1 MQCHPTGTLVRV
13 PPLLLGLNES
23 ALPRVE
29 SFSVKKRPKLH
40 LRQEVLK
47 RSGLDDLPDEVVV
60 FILDQNL
67 SCRDFCS
74 LSQVSLR
81 YRQIASFD
89 ANWETAYMERYG
101 AITDVTRDAAA
112 LAKSWKELFRCK
124 TVSDKKVEPRL
135 SPCSYELT
143 AVLQRIAH
151 EQAAATQA
159 GGVMFLLDGS
169 GSVSTDDFDTMTDFV
184 SKAIPVVL
192 EVAPSTKVGIMQFST
207 GVHVQ
212 VPLCHLNMA
221 NLVDI
226 MTDMERMHGGTDMAL
241 AIQTADCPAT
251 RRIAD
256 PDNIVRW
263 SY

>member
-81 YRQIASFD
+81 YRQIAVGV
-89 ANWETAYMERYG
+89 ETNSYKHASGQGSEP
-101 AITDVTRDAAA
+101 VA
-112 LAKSWKELFRCK
+112 LF
-124 TVSDKKVEPRL
+124 
-135 SPCSYELT
+135 
-143 AVLQRIAH
+143 
-151 EQAAATQA
+151 
-159 GGVMFLLDGS
+159 
-169 GSVSTDDFDTMTDFV
+169 SVV
-184 SKAIPVVL
+184 
-192 EVAPSTKVGIMQFST
+192 
-207 GVHVQ
+207 
-212 VPLCHLNMA
+212 
-221 NLVDI
+221 
-226 MTDMERMHGGTDMAL
+226 
-241 AIQTADCPAT
+241 
-251 RRIAD
+251 
-256 PDNIVRW
+256 
-263 SY
+263 